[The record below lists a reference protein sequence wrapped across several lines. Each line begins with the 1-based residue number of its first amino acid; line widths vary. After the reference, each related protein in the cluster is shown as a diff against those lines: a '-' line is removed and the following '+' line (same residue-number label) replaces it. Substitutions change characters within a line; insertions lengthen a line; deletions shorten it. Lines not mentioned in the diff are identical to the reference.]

1 SSMVPCMVR
10 LPGLFLRPKG
20 VSEDGILTNYSPLR
34 TSGQDLSSPG
44 LTGRSSIPGQVMM
57 NREVSGIL
65 DTPLSR
71 SMTVKH
77 GGKTALF
84 QWPFSACAAR
94 DKLICKE

>member
-1 SSMVPCMVR
+1 MVLAPWIV
-10 LPGLFLRPKG
+10 PRPKG

-34 TSGQDLSSPG
+34 ASGQDLSSPG
-44 LTGRSSIPGQVMM
+44 LTGRSSIPWQVMM

-77 GGKTALF
+77 AGKHRSSNG
-84 QWPFSACAAR
+84 PFSACSAR